1 MKYISK
7 DIAYPTPS
15 PTNGFWVKEDI
26 VYDVTF
32 GSHVGL
38 IIEHPELFGLTGR
51 MIMDIYKKHGEAIGS
66 ESKAREELV
75 GLAASN
81 GWIRVRRYSTPKD
94 FFSIQTDD
102 TKKRRKDIIAFVVW
116 ALGQKIMMP
125 DSEAKILS
133 YNNPGD
139 CQEYKWADGG
149 ITLYLSENKE

>member
-7 DIAYPTPS
+7 DIAHPFAS
-15 PTNGFWVKEDI
+15 PTNGFWVKDDT

-38 IIEHPELFGLTGR
+38 IIERPGLFGLTGK
-51 MIMDIYKKHGEAIGS
+51 MIMDIYRKHGEVVGS
-66 ESKAREELV
+66 ESKARDELV
-75 GLAASN
+75 RLAASN
-81 GWIRVRRYSTPKD
+81 GWIRVRRYSTPRD

-102 TKKRRKDIIAFVVW
+102 TTKRSKDIIAFVVW
-116 ALGQKIMMP
+116 ALEQKIMMP
-125 DSEAKILS
+125 DSEAKILG
-133 YNNPGD
+133 YHNPGD